1 MFEIP
6 SNLTEANEFIQRLP
20 FSKAL
25 NMRVEEIGEC
35 RAVMTVPYDLQLI
48 GNPSTGII
56 DGGVVTALMDTCGG
70 LAVLIHPEV
79 NPPMATLNL
88 KVDYMRPANTGQQI
102 TAEAECYNVTRT
114 VAFVRVMAFD
124 EDRKRPVATALAT
137 YTLN

>member
-124 EDRKRPVATALAT
+124 EDRKRSVATALAT

>member
-1 MFEIP
+1 
-6 SNLTEANEFIQRLP
+6 
-20 FSKAL
+20 
-25 NMRVEEIGEC
+25 
-35 RAVMTVPYDLQLI
+35 MTTPYDLQII
-48 GNPSTGII
+48 GNPSIGVI

-70 LAVLIHPEV
+70 LAVLTHPGV
-79 NPPMATLNL
+79 NTSMATLNL

>member
-1 MFEIP
+1 MFQIP
-6 SNLTEANEFIQRLP
+6 SNLAEANEFIQRLP

-35 RAVMTVPYDLQLI
+35 RAVMKVPYDLQLI
-48 GNPSTGII
+48 GNPSTGVI

-79 NPPMATLNL
+79 KPPMATLNL
-88 KVDYMRPANTGQQI
+88 KVDYMRPTNPGQEI
-102 TAEAECYNVTRT
+102 TAEATCYNVTRT

>member
-1 MFEIP
+1 MFQIP
-6 SNLTEANEFIQRLP
+6 SNLADANEFIQGLP
-20 FSKAL
+20 FSKAI
-25 NMRVEEIGEC
+25 NMRVEEIGES

-48 GNPSTGII
+48 GNPLTGVI

-79 NPPMATLNL
+79 KPPMATLNL
-88 KVDYMRPANTGQQI
+88 KVDYMRPANPGQGI
-102 TAEAECYNVTRT
+102 TAEATCYNVTRT

>member
-1 MFEIP
+1 
-6 SNLTEANEFIQRLP
+6 
-20 FSKAL
+20 
-25 NMRVEEIGEC
+25 MRVEEIGEC
-35 RAVMTVPYDLQLI
+35 RAVMTVQYDLQLI
-48 GNPSTGII
+48 GNPSTGVI

-88 KVDYMRPANTGQQI
+88 KVDYMRPANPGQEVS
-102 TAEAECYNVTRT
+102 AEAVCYNVTRT

-124 EDRKRPVATALAT
+124 EDRKRPVATALAN

>member
-25 NMRVEEIGEC
+25 NMRVEEIGES
-35 RAVMTVPYDLQLI
+35 RAVMTTPYDLQII
-48 GNPSTGII
+48 GNPSIGVI

-70 LAVLIHPEV
+70 LAVLTHPEV
-79 NPPMATLNL
+79 NTSMATLNL
-88 KVDYMRPANTGQQI
+88 KVDYMRPANSGQQI

-124 EDRKRPVATALAT
+124 EDRNRPVATALAT

>member
-1 MFEIP
+1 MFQIP
-6 SNLTEANEFIQRLP
+6 SNLAEANEFIQRLP

-35 RAVMTVPYDLQLI
+35 RAVMTVQYDLQLI
-48 GNPSTGII
+48 GNPSTGVI

-88 KVDYMRPANTGQQI
+88 KVDYMRPANPGQEVS
-102 TAEAECYNVTRT
+102 AEAVCYNVTRT

-124 EDRKRPVATALAT
+124 EDRKRPVATALAN